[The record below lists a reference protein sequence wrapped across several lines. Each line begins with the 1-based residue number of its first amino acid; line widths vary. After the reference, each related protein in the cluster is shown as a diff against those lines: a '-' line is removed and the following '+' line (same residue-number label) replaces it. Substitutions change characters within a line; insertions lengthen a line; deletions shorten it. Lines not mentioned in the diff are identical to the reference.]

1 MKVKKYIL
9 PMFLLFCL
17 FGCEGI
23 NISKGSNSAFIS
35 SMSNNV
41 TTNKPTSSSKHSNDN
56 SDSIS
61 NSMNNS
67 TSSNTSEST
76 SSSTKNTSFNSSSI
90 GQNSTSSFSSEDS
103 SIPVST
109 SKPPLSSSSSVEQI
123 DQVELEY
130 QEFFDI
136 NTRVEI
142 TIKMSKSEL
151 KKLNN
156 DYSQYKYNG
165 GKSPLSRSADVEIR
179 FGSKVYNFDQ
189 VGIKMKG
196 NTSRTS
202 FLDKND
208 EINKLIHYKLDFSD
222 TFEDEYYDGSTY
234 PLTTPKSE
242 RKDRR
247 FLGMEKIDLKWNRNY
262 DSTHIKQ
269 WYAYQTF
276 NAFGVLA
283 NKMNLGKINLQID
296 NNIPK
301 TIGVYE
307 VYEVIDK
314 KFFER
319 RLPQEEVGGDLYK
332 CCYTAMGPANLT
344 VNNLDKTIGVED
356 EVSSYFPMYD
366 LKTNKK
372 TSDHSLLKNMIQYL
386 NSNNVTK
393 DGLAQYVNMDH
404 YLMEEAVAY
413 VLGNPDDF
421 RNNYNNYYLYF
432 GKTSQKCYLIP
443 YDWDHCLG
451 VTRGWNPTGNGLTQ
465 VKHNSNWAQGAN
477 SSQANPL
484 VKYTLG
490 RENVVIKDY
499 NNIFTNNIKE
509 IFKSKWTNPNL
520 FNEYYNI
527 AKSHYQNDCFPEF
540 SKASSIGIAFD
551 NRDNAGDNMSFNQ
564 YMSKKRQFF
573 YSNIGE
579 QDPGYATY

>member
-1 MKVKKYIL
+1 MKIKKCIL
-9 PMFLLFCL
+9 PMFLLFSL
-17 FGCEGI
+17 FGCDGI
-23 NISKGSNSAFIS
+23 NFSKGSSSAFIS
-35 SMSNNV
+35 SSSNHITPVVPSSTSTNHISNSSSDV
-41 TTNKPTSSSKHSNDN
+41 TSESSSDVTSESSKNTSSS
-56 SDSIS
+56 
-61 NSMNNS
+61 
-67 TSSNTSEST
+67 
-76 SSSTKNTSFNSSSI
+76 NSSSSE
-90 GQNSTSSFSSEDS
+90 QNIVSSSSSKDKVS
-103 SIPVST
+103 SVVST

-123 DQVELEY
+123 DQMEVEY

-165 GKSPLSRSADVEIR
+165 GKSPLSRSADVEIK
-179 FGSKVYNFDQ
+179 FGDKVYNFDQ

-196 NTSRTS
+196 NTSRTQ
-202 FLDKND
+202 FLDKD
-208 EINKLIHYKLDFSD
+208 GEINKLIHYKLDFAD
-222 TFEDEYYDGSTY
+222 TFGDEYYDGSTY
-234 PLTTPKSE
+234 PLTSSKSE

-247 FLGMEKIDLKWNRNY
+247 FLGMEKIDLKWNRNF

-276 NAFGVLA
+276 AAFGVLS

-296 NNIPK
+296 NNVPK

-307 VYEVIDK
+307 IYEVIDK

-484 VKYTLG
+484 IKYTLG

-540 SKASSIGIAFD
+540 SKASSIGITFD

-573 YSNIGE
+573 YSTIGE